1 MSDDKTPTFLPN
13 QGGVFNDLVLRI
25 KLILRLMADRRVN
38 PLIKLLPLTSALY
51 FIIPDIAP
59 GPIDDVAI
67 VWFGLYLFLEI
78 CPPEIVQEH
87 MDMLAGGSENPGRE
101 SGGLNNQPGEIID
114 GEMRDKEL

>member
-1 MSDDKTPTFLPN
+1 MADDKSPKFPLN
-13 QGGVFNDLVLRI
+13 QGGVINDLVGRL

-67 VWFGLYLFLEI
+67 VWFGMYLFLEM

-87 MDMLAGGSENPGRE
+87 MDMLGLGSENQWRE
-101 SGGLNNQPGEIID
+101 KDGTEEYPGEIID
-114 GEMRDKEL
+114 GEIRDKEA

>member
-1 MSDDKTPTFLPN
+1 
-13 QGGVFNDLVLRI
+13 
-25 KLILRLMADRRVN
+25 MADRRVN

-67 VWFGLYLFLEI
+67 VWFGMYLFLEM

-87 MDMLAGGSENPGRE
+87 MDMLGLGSENHGEKKMGLKSTRE
-101 SGGLNNQPGEIID
+101 KLLMEKSAIKKPKQDAL
-114 GEMRDKEL
+114 